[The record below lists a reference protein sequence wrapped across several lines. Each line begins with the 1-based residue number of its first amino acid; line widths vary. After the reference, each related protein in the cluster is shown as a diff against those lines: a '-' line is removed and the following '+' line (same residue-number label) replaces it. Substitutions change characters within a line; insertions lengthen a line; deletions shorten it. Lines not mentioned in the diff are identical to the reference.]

1 MVNHVR
7 NLFLVSILA
16 LIIPLT
22 FACGGGAGGGVKT
35 NSTTDMTVLS
45 ISEGPVLVQ
54 RNGSQDWVDG
64 KAGMDIKAGDRVKT
78 EPDGT
83 ATIVFFEGSSL
94 ELKGETE
101 IALTELTGKQDTST
115 TIKMKQEIGTTISRV
130 KKLAD
135 TASRYEIETPAA
147 TAGVRGTIFKVVV
160 LADGTTIV
168 TNTEGS
174 ISVTAQGKTIILEEK
189 TRVTIK
195 RGQEPG
201 EPEPLTTLSPT
212 PAQTTATTLP
222 SVIIVRLQISC
233 EYTPTPVKKGD
244 TISITY
250 YIYNYGNVP
259 LSDMVVTD
267 DTGTVAYSQGDNGNG
282 ILDSLE
288 TWFYDSKIPTE
299 TDGPDYIDIHVT
311 ASGKSP
317 GDPANQSVKFTVD
330 LK

>member
-1 MVNHVR
+1 MISKKFLLTIMVVLLMP
-7 NLFLVSILA
+7 LFI
-16 LIIPLT
+16 
-22 FACGGGAGGGVKT
+22 ACGGGAGKG
-35 NSTTDMTVLS
+35 TVSNNPSALTILS
-45 ISEGPVLVQ
+45 IKNGPVFVQ
-54 RNGSQDWVDG
+54 KSGSSAWLDG
-64 KAGMDIKAGDRVKT
+64 KVGIELKAGDRVKT
-78 EPDGT
+78 DQNSS

-94 ELKGETE
+94 ELQGGTE
-101 IALTELTGKQDTST
+101 ISLTELAGKQNAST
-115 TIKMKQEIGTTISRV
+115 TIKMRQEIGTTISRV

-160 LADGTTIV
+160 LADGTTTV

-174 ISVTAQGKTIILEEK
+174 ISVTAQGKTIILKEK
-189 TRVTIK
+189 TRVTVK
-195 RGQEPG
+195 PGQEPG

-250 YIYNYGNVP
+250 YVYNYGNVP

-267 DTGTVAYSQGDNGNG
+267 DTGTVAYSRGDNGNG

-288 TWFYDSKIPTE
+288 TWFYDSKIPTKA
-299 TDGPDYIDIHVT
+299 DGPDYIDVHVT
-311 ASGKSP
+311 TSGKSP
-317 GDPANQSVKFTVD
+317 GDPATQSAKFTID